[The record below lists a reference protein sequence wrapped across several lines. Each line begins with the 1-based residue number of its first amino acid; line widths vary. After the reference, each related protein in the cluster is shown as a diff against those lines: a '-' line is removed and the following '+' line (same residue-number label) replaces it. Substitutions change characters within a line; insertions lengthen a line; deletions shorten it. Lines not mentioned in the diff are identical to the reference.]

1 MSSPWH
7 IEDDVAGGGQT
18 DLAPASGAVSL
29 AFIRATLRR
38 LWYLWVG
45 SAVLGLTL
53 AACWLALFPPQSV
66 GTVTLLL
73 AHDPGT
79 QPDAA
84 MATDVRL
91 LKTRAVAQ
99 QLGDELGLDVSPD
112 DLLETIVAEPATSS
126 VLQIDISGSNQDD
139 AVRRARLL
147 ADTYLDYRGAQLT
160 QQSEAVAQGYRERI
174 DALQLQ
180 VDDLTRQ
187 YDVITSRG
195 GADEEVADVLAQRG
209 AADQRD
215 HAVAERGRDAD
226 ARGQCDRRSQPCAG
240 RGVSRCRS
248 RLFGAPCWA
257 WDPG

>member
-1 MSSPWH
+1 MWRG
-7 IEDDVAGGGQT
+7 EAET

-45 SAVLGLTL
+45 SAVLGMTL

-126 VLQIDISGSNQDD
+126 VLQVDITGSTQDD

-160 QQSEAVAQGYRERI
+160 QQSEAVAQGYRERM

-180 VDDLTRQ
+180 VNDLTRQ

-195 GADEEVADVLAQRG
+195 GADEEVADVLAQR
-209 AADQRD
+209 
-215 HAVAERGRDAD
+215 
-226 ARGQCDRRSQPCAG
+226 AR
-240 RGVSRCRS
+240 
-248 RLFGAPCWA
+248 
-257 WDPG
+257 